1 MYAKGKAVNVGK
13 EGLAAEFAKAM
24 ETAEGDDWNGF
35 GANDVEGLFHT
46 EKRLSYMKG
55 LIEVKSWDKSELKKA
70 KAELQEFEREV
81 QNDPLQNEKPKVKES
96 QKGKKRKA
104 EN

>member
-1 MYAKGKAVNVGK
+1 M
-13 EGLAAEFAKAM
+13 
-24 ETAEGDDWNGF
+24 
-35 GANDVEGLFHT
+35 
-46 EKRLSYMKG
+46 
-55 LIEVKSWDKSELKKA
+55 KSWDKSELKKA

>member
-13 EGLAAEFAKAM
+13 EGLAAEFEEAM
-24 ETAEGDDWNGF
+24 CTAEKYLWGTKHI
-35 GANDVEGLFHT
+35 EGLFDA
-46 EKRLSYMKG
+46 ERWLSYLKG

-70 KAELQEFEREV
+70 KNELREFEREV
-81 QNDPLQNEKPKVKES
+81 QNDPLQNEKPKMKES

-104 EN
+104 ED

>member
-13 EGLAAEFAKAM
+13 EGLAAEFEKAM

-35 GANDVEGLFHT
+35 GANDVEGLFHI
-46 EKRLSYMKG
+46 ERWLSYMKG

-70 KAELQEFEREV
+70 KKSFGSSSGRSRMTRSRTRS
-81 QNDPLQNEKPKVKES
+81 P
-96 QKGKKRKA
+96 R
-104 EN
+104 

>member
-1 MYAKGKAVNVGK
+1 MHAKGKAATVGK
-13 EGLAAEFAKAM
+13 EGLAAEFEKAM
-24 ETAEGDDWNGF
+24 GEAYSYIWETDAD
-35 GANDVEGLFHT
+35 AIEGLLNA
-46 EKRLSYMKG
+46 ERMVSYLQG

-81 QNDPLQNEKPKVKES
+81 QNDPLQNEKPKMKES

-104 EN
+104 ED

>member
-1 MYAKGKAVNVGK
+1 
-13 EGLAAEFAKAM
+13 
-24 ETAEGDDWNGF
+24 
-35 GANDVEGLFHT
+35 
-46 EKRLSYMKG
+46 MKG

-81 QNDPLQNEKPKVKES
+81 QNDPLQNEKAKMKES

-104 EN
+104 ED

>member
-1 MYAKGKAVNVGK
+1 MAVLY
-13 EGLAAEFAKAM
+13 E
-24 ETAEGDDWNGF
+24 
-35 GANDVEGLFHT
+35 GANRGEIIGHVGVEEG
-46 EKRLSYMKG
+46 EKKLR
-55 LIEVKSWDKSELKKA
+55 
-70 KAELQEFEREV
+70 EFKREV